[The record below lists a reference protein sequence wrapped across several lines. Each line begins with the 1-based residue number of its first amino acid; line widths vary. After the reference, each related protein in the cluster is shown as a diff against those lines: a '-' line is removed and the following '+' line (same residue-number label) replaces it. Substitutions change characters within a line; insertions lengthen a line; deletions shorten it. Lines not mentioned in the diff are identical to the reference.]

1 MRIGITGHQR
11 LRDPASWQWVEQ
23 EMNQC
28 LVAASTPLV
37 GISSLAA
44 GADQLFAKVV
54 LQHGGALEIVIPFAA
69 YETTFVA
76 DRDREEFKRLLRRCA
91 RSETLEKRGTDEQAY
106 FAAGKRVID
115 LSDLVVAVWDGEPAC
130 GLGGTADAVKYG
142 SQQRKIIVHLN
153 PITKTR
159 REITVGEYQG

>member
-11 LRDPASWQWVEQ
+11 LPDPAAWPWVEQ
-23 EMNQC
+23 EMNQF
-28 LVAASTPLV
+28 LGAAPKPLV

-44 GADQLFAKVV
+44 GADQLFAKSV
-54 LQHGGALEIVIPFAA
+54 LQHGGTLEVVIPFAA
-69 YETTFVA
+69 YDATFVT

-91 RSETLEKRGTDEQAY
+91 RSETLEKCGTDEQAY

-115 LSDLVVAVWDGEPAC
+115 LSDLVVAVWDGEPAR

-159 REITVGEYQG
+159 REITVGEYQL

>member
-23 EMNQC
+23 EMNQF
-28 LVAASTPLV
+28 LGAAPRPLV
-37 GISSLAA
+37 GVSSLAA
-44 GADQLFAKVV
+44 GADQLFAKLV
-54 LQHGGALEIVIPFAA
+54 LQHGGALEAVVPFAA
-69 YETTFVA
+69 YDTTFVA
-76 DRDREEFKRLLRRCA
+76 DGDREEFKRLLTLCA

-115 LSDLVVAVWDGEPAC
+115 LSDLVVAVWDGGPAR

-153 PITKTR
+153 PITKTH
-159 REITVGEYQG
+159 REIPH

>member
-11 LRDPASWQWVEQ
+11 LRDPAAWRWVEM
-23 EMNQC
+23 EINQF
-28 LVAASTPLV
+28 LGAAPRPLV

-54 LQHGGALEIVIPFAA
+54 LQHGGALEVVIPFAA

-76 DRDREEFKRLLRRCA
+76 DREREEFKRLLRRCT
-91 RSETLEKRGTDEQAY
+91 RSETLEERGTNEQAY
-106 FAAGKRVID
+106 FVAGKRVID
-115 LSDLVVAVWDGEPAC
+115 RSDLVVAVWDGGPAG

-142 SQQRKIIVHLN
+142 LQQRKIIVHLN
-153 PITKTR
+153 PVTKTR
-159 REITVGEYQG
+159 RQISVGEHQA